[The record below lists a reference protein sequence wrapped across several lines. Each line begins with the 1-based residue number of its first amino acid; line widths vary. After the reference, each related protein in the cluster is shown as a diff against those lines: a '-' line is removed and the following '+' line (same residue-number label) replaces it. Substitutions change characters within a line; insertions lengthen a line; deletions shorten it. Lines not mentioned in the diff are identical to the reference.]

1 MKKKS
6 DRDRYV
12 LLNPIKRILII
23 MKLTFLFFFVFT
35 SGLFATEALSQV
47 TKITLSVE
55 DASFPEILTTIEKQ
69 TEYLFVYEK
78 NDIQLDRKVS
88 MDVQE
93 KTVAEILTAILRDT
107 NIVYAMEGNN
117 IMLMKS
123 HEIQNSPSIPQQTG
137 KRVSGK
143 VLDAHGEPVI
153 GANVVE
159 KGTTNGIVT
168 DIDGEFSLH
177 VSENAVL
184 LVSYIGYFNV
194 ETDVRNQTRVQ
205 IVLQEDTQNLDEVI
219 VVGYGVQKKANLT
232 GAVATISAKE
242 LEDRPVT
249 NAAQALQG
257 KIANLNVY
265 NSNGKP
271 GEKAAF
277 NIRGYA
283 GLGDTYTPLV
293 IIDGVTGYFDDLNPN
308 DIETITVLKDAA
320 ASAIYGA
327 QAAYGVILIT
337 TKSGKRNEK
346 PVISYNNN
354 FSFNSPTVLPKT
366 AGSLEFAKLFRE
378 ASINDGGGGVID
390 LETMERIEKY
400 YYDPNSIPN
409 NVPQLGNPER
419 WSDWGDGRSNAN
431 ENWAK
436 AMFKDNQLNQSHNLS
451 VTGGSELSTYM
462 MSLGYLRDEG
472 KLRYYDD
479 QYERFNAAVKVSTDV
494 TKWLT
499 VGINARYA
507 KEKNITPA
515 YYMNPN
521 GGINS
526 LINWTWAVWP
536 TIPVKDPNGHF
547 SPAGRMAF
555 IAQANPHTTYT
566 DNLWGTITALFK
578 ILPGWT
584 AHADFTY
591 NKWTSKT
598 TYSKGLIYSWSV
610 SNEPYLDSS
619 SQETTQV
626 WQRSNNDDYSTSN
639 IYTTYEKEISG
650 HTFKIMAGTQQEYKK
665 MWYVAA
671 DKMGL
676 VLPGQPS
683 ISTATG
689 KLNATD
695 EMDHWTTLGFFGRLN
710 YDYLGRY
717 LFEFNL
723 RRDGSSRYADGN
735 RWGTFPAFSLG
746 WNIAR
751 EDFFSPYTHLFSE
764 LRLRGSWGELGN
776 MRGKEYQYIS
786 TIPYNASTN
795 YIMDTQRVG
804 AFGTPSLIAYNTWEK
819 TRSLDFGIDITA
831 LDNRLTASFDWYQRD
846 IIGLITKGETVPAV
860 LGAESPH
867 TNNADVR
874 NRGWELSIGW
884 RHFFSLADK
893 PFNYSVK
900 FNLSDYQGKVLKY
913 SNPKGLISDWYVGKK
928 MGEIWGYTTDHIM
941 IDAGEADEMNQSGA
955 QKIFG
960 SNWARGDMKYKDLNG
975 DGVIDYGS
983 NTLDDHGDLSIIGNN
998 TPRYNFGLGLNAEW
1012 NGFDFSVFFQGTAK
1026 RDIWLSGKL
1035 AMGLGGGQW
1044 DSNVWKNT
1052 LDCWREDG
1060 SNLNPYWPRMYLGN
1074 RNKNLSCQTKYL
1086 DNASYCRLKNLQFG
1100 YTLPKSVLN
1109 HIPLERVRIYFS
1121 GDNLLTITSINENF
1135 DPESPWDSL
1144 YPLSKSFSFG
1154 VNLTF

>member
-1 MKKKS
+1 MFSYRDVTLDDRKDITLTVKDESVESILNKVLVKKGLIYTKTGNTIAIKPHIS
-6 DRDRYV
+6 TPDRVDQE
-12 LLNPIKRILII
+12 K
-23 MKLTFLFFFVFT
+23 
-35 SGLFATEALSQV
+35 
-47 TKITLSVE
+47 KITG
-55 DASFPEILTTIEKQ
+55 TITDEQ
-69 TEYLFVYEK
+69 
-78 NDIQLDRKVS
+78 
-88 MDVQE
+88 
-93 KTVAEILTAILRDT
+93 
-107 NIVYAMEGNN
+107 
-117 IMLMKS
+117 
-123 HEIQNSPSIPQQTG
+123 
-137 KRVSGK
+137 
-143 VLDAHGEPVI
+143 GEPII
-153 GANVVE
+153 GANVLE
-159 KGTTNGIVT
+159 KGTTIGVITDFNGN
-168 DIDGEFSLH
+168 FSLQ
-177 VSENAVL
+177 VSNKATL
-184 LVSYIGYFNV
+184 IISYIGYTTKEISV
-194 ETDVRNQTRVQ
+194 ENNTSFTIQLD
-205 IVLQEDTQNLDEVI
+205 EDTQNLDEVI
-219 VVGYGVQKKANLT
+219 VVGYGTQKRANLT

-257 KIANLNVY
+257 KIANLNVI
-265 NSNGKP
+265 NSSGKP
-271 GEKAAF
+271 GDKATF

-283 GLGDTYTPLV
+283 GLGESYTPL
-293 IIDGVTGYFDDLNPN
+293 IIVDGVTGYFDDLNPN

-327 QAAYGVILIT
+327 QAAYGVILVT
-337 TKSGKRNEK
+337 TKSGTKNEK

-400 YYDPNSIPN
+400 YYDPTSIPN

-436 AMFKDNQLNQSHNLS
+436 AMFKNNQLNQSHNIS
-451 VTGGSELSTYM
+451 VTGGTHLSTYM

-479 QYERFNAAVKVSTDV
+479 HYDRFNAAVKVNTDV
-494 TKWLT
+494 TKWFT
-499 VGINARYA
+499 VGISARYA
-507 KEKNITPA
+507 KEKSVTPA
-515 YYMNPN
+515 YYMNPD
-521 GGINS
+521 GGIGS

-555 IAQANPHTTYT
+555 IAQANPHTSYT
-566 DNLWGTITALFK
+566 DNLWGTITAQFK

-591 NKWTSKT
+591 NKWTQKT

-610 SNEPYLDSS
+610 SDEPYLDST

-626 WQRSNNDDYSTSN
+626 WQRSYNDDYTTSN
-639 IYTTYEKEISG
+639 IYSTYEKEING

-665 MWYVAA
+665 KWFLAA

-689 KLNATD
+689 TLNARD
-695 EMDHWTTLGFFGRLN
+695 EMDHWSTLGFFGRAN
-710 YDYLGRY
+710 YDYMGRY

-746 WNIAR
+746 WNIAK
-751 EDFFSPYTHLFSE
+751 EDFFSPYTRTFSE
-764 LRLRGSWGELGN
+764 LRIRGSWGELGN
-776 MRGKEYQYIS
+776 MKGKEYQYIS
-786 TIPYNASTN
+786 TISYDAKTN
-795 YIMDTQRVG
+795 YIMDTQRIG

-819 TRSLDFGIDITA
+819 TKSLDFGIDISA
-831 LDNRLTASFDWYQRD
+831 LNNRLTASFDWYQRD

-860 LGAESPH
+860 LGAESPS

-874 NRGWELSIGW
+874 NRGWEFTVGW
-884 RHFFSLADK
+884 RSFFSLANK
-893 PFNYSVK
+893 PFNYSAN
-900 FNLSDYQGKVLKY
+900 FNISDYQGEVLKY
-913 SNPKGLISDWYVGKK
+913 SNPKGLINDWYVGKK
-928 MGEIWGYTTDHIM
+928 MGEIWGFTTDHII
-941 IDAGEADEMNQSGA
+941 IDAAEADELNQTGA
-955 QKIFG
+955 QRFFG

-975 DGVIDYGS
+975 DGFVNEG
-983 NTLDDHGDLSIIGNN
+983 NKTLDDPGDLSIIGNS
-998 TPRYNFGLGLNAEW
+998 TPRYNYGFGFNADW
-1012 NGFDFSVFFQGTAK
+1012 NGFDFSFFFQGTGK
-1026 RDIWLSGKL
+1026 RDLWMSNKLSR
-1035 AMGLGGGQW
+1035 GLGGGQW

-1060 SNLNPYWPRMYLGN
+1060 SNLDPYWPRMYLGN
-1074 RNKNLSCQTKYL
+1074 RNKNLSTQTKYL
-1086 DNASYCRLKNLQFG
+1086 DNAAYLRLKNLQLG
-1100 YTLPKSVLN
+1100 YSLPKSVINNL
-1109 HIPLERVRIYFS
+1109 PLERVRFYFS
-1121 GDNLLTITSINENF
+1121 GDNLFTITNINENF
-1135 DPESPWDSL
+1135 DPESPNESL
-1144 YPLSKSFSFG
+1144 YPLSKSISFG
-1154 VNLTF
+1154 LNVTF